1 MQKSIEMEIIMYTV
15 INNKTVSYVS
25 LKYEEISTIKVKSKK
40 VVNKHV
46 WKDYLHSHQLK
57 FDG

>member
-25 LKYEEISTIKVKSKK
+25 LKYEEISTIKVKSKT

-46 WKDYLHSHQLK
+46 
-57 FDG
+57 